1 MNRHIWLILFSLF
14 LLSGCSELVLLY
26 PKGPIGE
33 TERFVI
39 VTAFIL
45 MLIVVIPVMIMAFL
59 FPWKYRSGNVG
70 ADYAPKWSFSAKIE
84 VVIWIIPV
92 IIVTLLGILIW
103 NTTYAVDPYR
113 PLDSDKKPIEIEVV
127 SLDWKWL
134 FIYPEYDIAVVNE
147 LVFPTDVP
155 LSFRITSDTVM
166 TSFFIPQ
173 LGSQIYAMGGMETKL
188 HLMAEEAGIYSGQNQ
203 QFSGE
208 GYSYM
213 RFEAIATT
221 PEEFEDWIAKVRGR
235 DNPLDWQRHQKL
247 QEPTDGYHPITYFS
261 SVAPELFVRIIR
273 QYHPHFGMDSQAE
286 NRQTMTETAGKKG
299 E

>member
-1 MNRHIWLILFSLF
+1 MVFFSL
-14 LLSGCSELVLLY
+14 LVLSGCSELVLLN

-39 VTAFIL
+39 VVAFVL

-59 FPWKYRSGNVG
+59 FPWKYRAGNVG
-70 ADYAPKWSFSAKIE
+70 AEYAPKWSFSAKIE
-84 VVIWIIPV
+84 AVIWIIPA

-103 NTTYAVDPYR
+103 NTTYAVDPYK
-113 PLDSDKKPIEIEVV
+113 PLESDKKPIEIEAV

-134 FIYPEYDIAVVNE
+134 FIYPEHDIAVVNE

-155 LSFRITSDTVM
+155 LNFKITSDTVM

-188 HLMAEEAGIYSGQNQ
+188 HLMAEEAGVYSGQNQ

-213 RFEAIATT
+213 HFKATATT
-221 PEEFEDWIAKVRGR
+221 PEKFSDWVAEVRGR
-235 DNPLDWQRHQKL
+235 DNSLDWQRYQKL
-247 QEPTDGYHPITYFS
+247 QEPSLSYHPVTHFS
-261 SVAPELFVRIIR
+261 SVAPDLFVSIIR
-273 QYHPHFGMDSQAE
+273 QYHPHFGMDAHADDGHS
-286 NRQTMTETAGKKG
+286 MTETAQTAGSEG

>member
-1 MNRHIWLILFSLF
+1 MVLLSLF
-14 LLSGCSELVLLY
+14 LLSGCSELVLLD

-39 VTAFIL
+39 VTAFVL

-59 FPWKYRSGNVG
+59 FPWKYRAGNVG

-84 VVIWIIPV
+84 AVIWIIPA

-103 NTTYAVDPYR
+103 NTTYAVDPYK
-113 PLDSDKKPIEIEVV
+113 PLDSDKKPIEIEAV

-155 LSFRITSDTVM
+155 LNFRITSDTVM

-188 HLMAEEAGIYSGQNQ
+188 HLMADEQGVYSGQNQ

-213 RFEAIATT
+213 RFKATATT
-221 PEEFEDWIAKVRGR
+221 PDRFNNWVAEARGR
-235 DNPLDWQRHQKL
+235 NTPLDWQRYQKL
-247 QEPTDGYHPITYFS
+247 QQPSLGYHPVTYFS
-261 SVAPELFVRIIR
+261 SVTPELFVKIIR
-273 QYHPHFGMDSQAE
+273 QYHPHFGMDSHADHGH
-286 NRQTMTETAGKKG
+286 TMTESAEKSGSKG